1 MTHAIAQTLLAR
13 RANSHNTADDAL
25 VFATRLG
32 TPLARNNLR
41 KRQLHP
47 ACERAGVERIN
58 WHSLRHTHGT
68 LLHEQGTPLRVAQ
81 AQLGHSQLTTTLKIY
96 THATELAQRQAV
108 SQLEKSLFPNVPKFE
123 EAEKA
128 ELVSA

>member
-32 TPLARNNLR
+32 TPLAPNNLR
-41 KRQLHP
+41 RRQLHP

-96 THATELAQRQAV
+96 THATEFAQRRAV
-108 SQLEKSLFPNVPKFE
+108 SQLENSLFPNVPKFE
-123 EAEKA
+123 EAEKV
-128 ELVSA
+128 EPVSA